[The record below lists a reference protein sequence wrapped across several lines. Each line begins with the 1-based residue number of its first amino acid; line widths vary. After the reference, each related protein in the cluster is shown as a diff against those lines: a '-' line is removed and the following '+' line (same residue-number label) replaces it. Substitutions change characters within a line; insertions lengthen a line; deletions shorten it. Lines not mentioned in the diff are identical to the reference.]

1 MRGFKLTKL
10 KKINLPKGNVL
21 KFIDKKNKNFIK
33 FGEVYFSFVNYKSI
47 KAWKMHKKM
56 TLNIAVP
63 IGNVRFVLFEVKKNK
78 ISKIEEI
85 KIGQDDYRLLTI
97 NPKIWYGF
105 IGISKNPSMIVSLT
119 NMLHD
124 ENEMVRENI
133 NFFDYNW
140 RNK

>member
-1 MRGFKLTKL
+1 MKGFKLTKL

-56 TLNIAVP
+56 TINITVP
-63 IGNVRFVLFEVKKNK
+63 IGNVRFVLFEMKKNK
-78 ISKIEEI
+78 VSKIEEI
-85 KIGQDDYRLLTI
+85 KIGQNNYRLLTI

-119 NMLHD
+119 NMLYD

-140 RNK
+140 RK

>member
-1 MRGFKLTKL
+1 MKGFKLTKL

-56 TLNIAVP
+56 TLNIVVP
-63 IGNVRFVLFEVKKNK
+63 IGNVRFVLFEMKKNK
-78 ISKIEEI
+78 VSKIEEI

-140 RNK
+140 RKK

>member
-1 MRGFKLTKL
+1 MKGFKLTKL
-10 KKINLPKGNVL
+10 KKINLSKGNVL
-21 KFIDKKNKNFIK
+21 KFIDKNNKNFIK
-33 FGEVYFSFVNYKSI
+33 FGEVYFYFVNYKSI

-56 TLNIAVP
+56 TLNITVP
-63 IGNVRFVLFEVKKNK
+63 IGNVRFVLFEMKKNK
-78 ISKIEEI
+78 VTKIEEV
-85 KIGQDDYRLLTI
+85 KIGQNDYRLLTI

-140 RNK
+140 RKK

>member
-1 MRGFKLTKL
+1 MKGFKLTKL

-33 FGEVYFSFVNYKSI
+33 FEKVFFSFVNYKSI

-56 TLNIAVP
+56 TLNIVVP
-63 IGNVRFVLFEVKKNK
+63 IGNVRFVLFEMKKNK
-78 ISKIEEI
+78 VSKIEEV
-85 KIGQDDYRLLTI
+85 KIGQNDYRLLTI

-140 RNK
+140 RK

>member
-1 MRGFKLTKL
+1 
-10 KKINLPKGNVL
+10 
-21 KFIDKKNKNFIK
+21 
-33 FGEVYFSFVNYKSI
+33 
-47 KAWKMHKKM
+47 MHKKI
-56 TLNIAVP
+56 TLNIVVP
-63 IGNVRFVLFEVKKNK
+63 IGNVRFVLFEMKKNK
-78 ISKIEEI
+78 VSKIEEV

-140 RNK
+140 RK